1 MQEITVYTLFDI
13 TETGVV
19 RSFKMDNL
27 PFTTKSGVTIL
38 REMEW
43 RFARQQQS
51 NLEVL
56 LQVMSLRVQLHNI
69 VMYRP
74 INESISKHKFS
85 KKFKGKHCVWKLTF
99 EVEQVD
105 ALGTSNNP
113 LSALCNDC
121 NHVPMLNNL
130 NETINDNYLDCV
142 ESNIYFNLIPA
153 NVQD

>member
-1 MQEITVYTLFDI
+1 MQTITVYTLFDI

-38 REMEW
+38 RELEW

-69 VMYRP
+69 TTHSVVK
-74 INESISKHKFS
+74 ESLSKHKFDNH
-85 KKFKGKHCVWKLTF
+85 FTGKQNVWSLTF

-105 ALGTSNNP
+105 ALSEGDNP
-113 LSALCNDC
+113 IGALCNDC
-121 NHVPMLNNL
+121 NHVPMLINL
-130 NETINDNYLDCV
+130 NETVNDNYLNCTNP
-142 ESNIYFNLIPA
+142 NIYFILN
-153 NVQD
+153 

>member
-1 MQEITVYTLFDI
+1 VQSITVYTLFDI

-38 REMEW
+38 RELEW

-69 VMYRP
+69 VMHDVIR
-74 INESISKHKFS
+74 ESLSKHQFDKH
-85 KKFKGKHCVWKLTF
+85 FKGKHNIWSLTF
-99 EVEQVD
+99 DVEQIE
-105 ALGTSNNP
+105 ALSDDDNP
-113 LSALCNDC
+113 IGALCNDC
-121 NHVPMLNNL
+121 NHVPMLINL
-130 NETINDNYLDCV
+130 NETVNDNYLNCTNP
-142 ESNIYFNLIPA
+142 NIYFT
-153 NVQD
+153 VD

>member
-1 MQEITVYTLFDI
+1 VYTLFDI

-38 REMEW
+38 REFEW

-69 VMYRP
+69 VIYNP
-74 INESISKHKFS
+74 SKESLNKHKFD
-85 KKFKGKHCVWKLTF
+85 KGFKGKQRVWSLAF
-99 EVEQVD
+99 EVEHAE
-105 ALGTSNNP
+105 ALGDGDNP
-113 LSALCNDC
+113 IGALCNDC
-121 NHVPMLNNL
+121 NHVPMLINL
-130 NETINDNYLDCV
+130 NETIEDNYLDCTNP
-142 ESNIYFNLIPA
+142 NIYFTL
-153 NVQD
+153 D